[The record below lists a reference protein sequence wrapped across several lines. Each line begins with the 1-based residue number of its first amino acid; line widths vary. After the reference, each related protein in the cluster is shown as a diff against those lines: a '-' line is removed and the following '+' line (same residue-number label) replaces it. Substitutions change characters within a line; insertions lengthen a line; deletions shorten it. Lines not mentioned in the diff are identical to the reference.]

1 MELVARQNAVMSKK
15 KSTAPIVQSTE
26 DFANVVKKAMPS
38 TTVVLFLDKDI
49 NRNDNNTINI
59 STENWVVVKYNESLY
74 AGEVTQVLGN
84 DIEVSAMENFGNGLN
99 EKIKVF
105 YNTSEAIKVIQP
117 PTVIN
122 DQGVSDLKD
131 F

>member
-1 MELVARQNAVMSKK
+1 
-15 KSTAPIVQSTE
+15 
-26 DFANVVKKAMPS
+26 MP
-38 TTVVLFLDKDI
+38 D
-49 NRNDNNTINI
+49 NTINI
-59 STENWVVVKYNESLY
+59 STENWAVVKYDESLY
-74 AGEVTQVLGN
+74 AGEVAQVLGN
-84 DIEVSAMENFGNGLN
+84 NIEVSAMENFGNGLN

-122 DQGVSDLKD
+122 DQGVFDLKD